1 MHCAVQIHLRHL
13 VGGRARS
20 YMGEIP
26 NERMFQVRGRRRPY
40 ADVTM
45 FWGSTA
51 QRQQRHAH
59 VQAWTRWLG
68 GLAKSAQAAC
78 KAGGGQSSCVAQA
91 LCESCWFACRVAAP
105 QVQFPER
112 PGALRRFL
120 TALSADWNVTLF
132 HYRNTGNRESYVMLG
147 MQVPPSQDRAFR
159 KVQRSLQDE
168 FTFEELDGEE
178 RRVFNMFIS

>member
-1 MHCAVQIHLRHL
+1 
-13 VGGRARS
+13 
-20 YMGEIP
+20 MGV
-26 NERMFQVRGRRRPY
+26 F
-40 ADVTM
+40 
-45 FWGSTA
+45 
-51 QRQQRHAH
+51 
-59 VQAWTRWLG
+59 RWWPKIAG
-68 GLAKSAQAAC
+68 WALAAFNVCTLYKQDLI
-78 KAGGGQSSCVAQA
+78 VW
-91 LCESCWFACRVAAP
+91 LLLLL

-120 TALSADWNVTLF
+120 SALSADYNVTLF